1 MVGERNK
8 ILSTS
13 ILSCDFGRITDE
25 VRAVTRAG
33 TDWIHVDIMDGHFVP
48 NLTFGPRA
56 LAAVRDATHLPLDVH
71 LMVEHPESYLQ
82 DFVEAGAD
90 WLGVHAEVA
99 VHLHRIVQQIRS
111 LGVKASVALNPATP
125 LAAVENVI
133 SDVDMILVMTVNP
146 GFGGQDFIRAMLSK
160 VRRCRRLIDE
170 GGHDVLLKVDGGVNP
185 DTVPDLAEAGADVFV
200 AGSAIFTGG
209 DYVENIR
216 QMKAC
221 MNP

>member
-1 MVGERNK
+1 MEGKRKK
-8 ILSTS
+8 ILSAS
-13 ILSCDFGRITDE
+13 ILSSDFGRISEE
-25 VRAVTRAG
+25 VKAVTRAG
-33 TDWIHVDIMDGHFVP
+33 IDWIHVDIMDGHFVP

-90 WLGVHAEVA
+90 WLGVHAEA
-99 VHLHRIVQQIRS
+99 TVHLHRIVQQIRS

-146 GFGGQDFIRAMLSK
+146 GFGGQEFISTMLSK

-170 GGHDVLLKVDGGVNP
+170 GGHGVLLKVDGGVHPN
-185 DTVPDLAEAGADVFV
+185 TVPGLVEAGVDVFV
-200 AGSAIFTGG
+200 AGSAIFGGG
-209 DYVENIR
+209 DYAENIR
-216 QMKAC
+216 QLKAH
-221 MNP
+221 MNS